1 MKMED
6 NILGGGPEFRN
17 QLPEIISV
25 PCTLQ
30 LGNKFDNGGTCVPRK
45 VLVEVAQKKHVEV
58 GDAEDSVAVLKKIAK
73 ADGVSDVKNIHHLET
88 KVLKNYIDDIG
99 AYFKPSG
106 PANSTQLLDNFNID
120 DTLGRFELL
129 GKEMFGKKFYHVGFQ
144 MIDFLDTNGE
154 LANINLLKLINDG
167 YDCMGVIINTDVSSG
182 GGKHWFA
189 LYCDLSSN
197 PITIEHFNS
206 SGNPARES
214 IIEWTAKQAEKL
226 RASGKQVF
234 EILAGSKTVQKSNT
248 ECGMWSIIYI
258 LWRLTGHTREEFY
271 NAGPSDEDMIKLR
284 KLIFT

>member
-1 MKMED
+1 MDD
-6 NILGGGPEFRN
+6 NIAGGGPEFRN
-17 QLPEIISV
+17 ELPEIDPGI

-30 LGNKFDNGGTCVPRK
+30 LGDKFNGKTCVPRETI
-45 VLVEVAQKKHVEV
+45 VQVAQKKQVEV
-58 GDAEDSVAVLKKIAK
+58 GNNEDPDVILKKIAK
-73 ADGVSDVKNIHHLET
+73 ADGIDSNIKNIHHLET

-99 AYFKPSG
+99 VYFKPKG
-106 PANSTQLLDNFNID
+106 PSNSTQLLDNFNID
-120 DTLGRFELL
+120 DTLSRFEIL
-129 GKEMFGKKFYHVGFQ
+129 GKELFGKKFYHVKFQ
-144 MIDFLDTNGE
+144 MIDFMEIGSD

-167 YDCMGVIINTDVSSG
+167 YDCMGVIINTDVHTG

-214 IIEWTAKQAEKL
+214 VIEWTTKQAEKL

-271 NAGPSDEDMIKLR
+271 STGPSDDDMIKLR